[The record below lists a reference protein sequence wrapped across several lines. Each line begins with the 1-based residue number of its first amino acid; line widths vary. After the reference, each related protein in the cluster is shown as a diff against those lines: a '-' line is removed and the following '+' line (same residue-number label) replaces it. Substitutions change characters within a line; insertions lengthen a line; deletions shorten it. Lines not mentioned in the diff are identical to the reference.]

1 MAKSIIIP
9 QEIDAAKFIAALAE
23 ELKKIDD
30 MKAPKWTDFVKT
42 SPSKM
47 RPPENEDWW
56 YVRAA
61 SILRQVYIKGV
72 VGVSKLR
79 TKYGSRKKRG
89 VAPEK
94 FKRSGGKIIRTIL
107 QQSEKSGL
115 TEKVKEKNAGRRLT
129 KKGKELLEKLA
140 QNLKNK

>member
-1 MAKSIIIP
+1 MAKSIITP
-9 QEIDAAKFIAALAE
+9 QEIEAGKFIAALAG
-23 ELKKIDD
+23 ELKKIDA

-61 SILRQVYIKGV
+61 SILRQIYVKGI

-89 VAPEK
+89 VAPER
-94 FKRSGGKIIRTIL
+94 FRRSGGKIIRTIL
-107 QQSEKSGL
+107 QQSEKAGL
-115 TEKVKEKNAGRRLT
+115 TEKVKEKKAGRRIT

-140 QNLKNK
+140 SDIK